1 MGNFLCCC
9 LKDDIDLKVSNIYE
23 ISMMD
28 IYGKFVDFNSFR
40 GKVLL
45 IVNVA
50 CK

>member
-1 MGNFLCCC
+1 MGHYCCC
-9 LKDDIDLKVSNIYE
+9 CMKEDLVIPISSIYE
-23 ISMMD
+23 IKMND
-28 IYGKFVDFNSFR
+28 IDGQLVDFEEFR